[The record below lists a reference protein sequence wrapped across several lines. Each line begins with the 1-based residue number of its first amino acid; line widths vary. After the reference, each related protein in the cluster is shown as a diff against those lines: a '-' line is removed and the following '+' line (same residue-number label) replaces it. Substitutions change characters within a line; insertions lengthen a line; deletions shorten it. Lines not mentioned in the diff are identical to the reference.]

1 MTPAV
6 LAGGHRTTLT
16 VGTFDGLHLGHQQVL
31 AEIASRA
38 RRAGRTS
45 ALVTFEPHPLQV
57 IAPER
62 APGLLTTRA
71 ERRLLWPLF
80 GLDAVVVLPF
90 TAALREL
97 SAEAFV
103 RQILVA
109 QLDVA
114 ELVMGSDH
122 GFGRDRRGDA
132 GMLRALGAALGFDV
146 TVVAPVLDDGAGV
159 SSTRIREAV
168 SRADLHTAGRA
179 LGRPYAV
186 LGEVVPGAGRGRAI
200 GFPTANVRVDDPSK
214 CLPPIGVYAVRAE
227 VDGVLHDGMAHFGP
241 RPTFGEPDRALEV
254 HLFEWPD
261 EPLYG
266 VALRVE
272 LISRLRATR
281 RFKDAEDLARQL
293 GEDRSATR
301 AALSGGALPAALTT
315 GHSGHS

>member
-1 MTPAV
+1 MIPAV
-6 LAGGHRTTLT
+6 LAGDRRTTLT
-16 VGTFDGLHLGHQQVL
+16 VGTFDGLHRGHQQVL
-31 AEIASRA
+31 GEIA
-38 RRAGRTS
+38 RRARSTGRAS
-45 ALVTFEPHPLQV
+45 ALVTFEPHPLHV

-97 SAEAFV
+97 SPEAFV
-103 RQILVA
+103 REILVA
-109 QLDVA
+109 QLRVG

-132 GMLRALGAALGFDV
+132 DMLRALGAAQGFEV
-146 TVVAPVLDDGAGV
+146 TVIAPVLDAGAAI

-168 SRADLHTAGRA
+168 SRADLAAAGRA

-186 LGEVVPGAGRGRAI
+186 LGDVVPGAGRGRAL
-200 GFPTANVRVDDPSK
+200 GFPTANVRVDDPRK
-214 CLPPIGVYAVRAE
+214 CLPPHGVYAVRAE

-241 RPTFGEPDRALEV
+241 RPTFGDPAVALEV

-266 VALRVE
+266 TRLRVD
-272 LISRLRATR
+272 LVTRLRATR
-281 RFKDAEDLARQL
+281 QFGDAQDLARQL
-293 GEDRSATR
+293 GEDRTATR
-301 AALSGGALPAALTT
+301 AALSGRG
-315 GHSGHS
+315 SG